1 MPAGTLPVSQNIQW
15 RVQATTTA
23 GETTQNVLWQSILT
37 TDALST
43 ATAISPSAAYVDGT
57 KITRF
62 VWEHSTDTG
71 TVQTAYD
78 LQIKTGVTD
87 WTTVKTDGTGE
98 PFCDLPANTLP
109 SGTIQWRVRT
119 YNADGVA
126 GTWSNA
132 LTVVVIA
139 APQMPNVQ
147 IDVVSPRPKVSWT
160 SQDQQAFQVQMGSYD
175 SGLVFGTA
183 KTFQCPVYLPD
194 GSTRARVRVL
204 NEYNLWSAWR
214 EVIFSIT
221 YLPGTAPV
229 LAVDAGCDA
238 RLTWSAAPD
247 AIGYWVYRD
256 QECVAKVTAQDYVD
270 RLAIGRHTYFVRAVY
285 TDSGN
290 YADSNTVAAA
300 LSTDHP
306 IICELD
312 GEWISLRLSI
322 NSMPSIQVSVQ
333 QNITLSQYAGSE
345 YPVPEISP
353 YRQRSYSISTA
364 YAAADTEAGAR
375 FERLMGKCVCVKDQY
390 GNLIVGIITSYQRRQ
405 RRSIQ
410 HTRPS

>member
-1 MPAGTLPVSQNIQW
+1 MFYGK
-15 RVQATTTA
+15 
-23 GETTQNVLWQSILT
+23 SILT

-119 YNADGVA
+119 YNSDGVA

-160 SQDQQAFQVQMGSYD
+160 SQDQQAFRVQMGSYD
-175 SGLVFGTA
+175 SGLVFRYG
-183 KTFQCPVYLPD
+183 KDLPVP
-194 GSTRARVRVL
+194 GVPAGRQHPSTR
-204 NEYNLWSAWR
+204 
-214 EVIFSIT
+214 
-221 YLPGTAPV
+221 
-229 LAVDAGCDA
+229 
-238 RLTWSAAPD
+238 
-247 AIGYWVYRD
+247 
-256 QECVAKVTAQDYVD
+256 
-270 RLAIGRHTYFVRAVY
+270 
-285 TDSGN
+285 
-290 YADSNTVAAA
+290 
-300 LSTDHP
+300 
-306 IICELD
+306 
-312 GEWISLRLSI
+312 
-322 NSMPSIQVSVQ
+322 
-333 QNITLSQYAGSE
+333 
-345 YPVPEISP
+345 
-353 YRQRSYSISTA
+353 
-364 YAAADTEAGAR
+364 
-375 FERLMGKCVCVKDQY
+375 
-390 GNLIVGIITSYQRRQ
+390 
-405 RRSIQ
+405 
-410 HTRPS
+410 